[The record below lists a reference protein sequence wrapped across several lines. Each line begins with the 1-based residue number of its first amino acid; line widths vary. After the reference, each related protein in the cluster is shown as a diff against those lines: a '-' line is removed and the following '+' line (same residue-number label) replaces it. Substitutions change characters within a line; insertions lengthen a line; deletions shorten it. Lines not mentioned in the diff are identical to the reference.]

1 MRTANAFKE
10 LLGTFI
16 EKGADAA
23 GGPKG
28 GKPPSK
34 KPDDKPSGRDD
45 RAGGM
50 IHSETMVADKRRY
63 FFDLRENNRG
73 RFLRIT
79 QSSLMDG
86 TRFSIALPAEG
97 LKQLAD
103 VVGEIIDEYGEG
115 YMDEP
120 PQVELPESRNM
131 RAENKYFYF
140 DPGHNER
147 GDYLKISEVKPAVH
161 GRQTIT
167 VSLRSLPHFVE
178 ILNDLMSKIQDMRAA
193 GAAEA
198 LAAGAK
204 LGGEGGK

>member
-1 MRTANAFKE
+1 
-10 LLGTFI
+10 
-16 EKGADAA
+16 
-23 GGPKG
+23 
-28 GKPPSK
+28 
-34 KPDDKPSGRDD
+34 
-45 RAGGM
+45 M

-115 YMDEP
+115 YMDGGLFLSTIIFPDSMSSVAEP

-193 GAAEA
+193 GAAEG
-198 LAAGAK
+198 GAK
-204 LGGEGGK
+204 IGGGGEGAK